1 MALDNNLF
9 RNWVDGEVFSARD
22 YVYER
27 NLIINYING
36 LPTVANV
43 LAAVAED
50 FYTKTQLNDGQLDNR
65 YFTQT
70 ELKPASATQGAA
82 ELDSRY
88 FVKSSVTDLVVTERN
103 RINAL
108 QLLFANNVIP
118 NVLYFNQPVLTTSQ
132 VEFVSVTL
140 GTKTLT
146 QQAITVL
153 EDKYTQQQVDENFIN
168 QDQLGVPEGVA
179 TLDEFGKLDPEQVPV
194 NIVVFRGTF
203 GSATSTTQ
211 GDLPLEA
218 IQGDFY
224 ICDTDDFESAVAFD
238 SENNPITFDNGDKAV
253 YTGTSWSKIDNN
265 ETVTGVKGEAE
276 TIFRIGEVS
285 ISKDDIGLSNVTNN
299 AQVTSVTGQAPIA
312 STGGLTPQISI
323 ANVTTTTDGAMTFQD
338 KVKLDG
344 IADNAN
350 NYVHPN
356 HSGDVTSIGDGATTI
371 TDKAVTLAKMAD
383 LPAETIIGNNLEEA
397 GTPVGL
403 TMTQVRALADLYT
416 KGEVDTALGLKIDTD
431 ARGAVNGVASLNGDG
446 KVPASQLPSFVDD
459 VLEFVNLAAFPE
471 TGETG
476 KIYVAKDTNRTYR
489 WSGSAYIEI
498 AANAVLSVN
507 NKTDAVVLTGEDIDI
522 DAVDVDVDASGFTKI
537 LNTDDINV
545 QLALEELDQHTHVE
559 SDITNLN
566 KYTQQEVNALLAA
579 KADVSALSASI
590 TLYPTTAPSA
600 VSGYFTMVTDV
611 NDVRYNDV
619 AFNFDTG
626 VISQQNQ
633 LLGSL
638 ATDENIFVG
647 NPGVINIT
655 TIGNIRKTSGNT
667 NQFAEFFF
675 RIYQRKADG
684 TENLLGTSETTGQVN
699 PVNNNVYFEF
709 SANSILNNGEFEAT
723 DRIVVKYFANALNNS
738 TVSRYDFQFGGAT
751 PVRTLLPVPVRVLQS
766 AEKIFYNNDVSG
778 LQADNVQDAVDALEQ
793 LIQENTTVIKVQKFE
808 ILQADNGSG
817 GFTYTYADGPA
828 SVTGTKSSGA
838 FVFPLRDD
846 VVYIPNNNRVEA
858 KVNNDITFYFKDSEL
873 IEVDQ
878 ETVAID
884 YTLQDGDEVFFKV
897 YQGLDSVALVVPD
910 GSITTQKLSA
920 PLQGKITDYDTHIA
934 STANPHNVTASQ
946 IGLANVTNDA
956 QVKKAASSTD
966 GHIPK
971 WSGTT
976 GDAIVDGYGVQTT
989 LSSSTTDLVRADA
1002 IFTAID
1008 AVDQAK
1014 QDTLVSGT
1022 NIKTILNQSV
1032 LGSGNIEIDIPAV
1045 TVAPAPPDIQT
1056 ANDGDLWFNSINS
1069 ILYIAYDDLQGTP
1082 SKQWV
1087 QVSFVAL
1094 QEAIEDLVGAAPET
1108 LNTLE
1113 ELAAALQDN
1122 PDIIDDILQAIGL
1135 RATQADLNTLS
1146 GVVATKANTLATIEN
1161 ITANYE
1167 LVVADSGKVKQ
1178 CINTE
1183 PIEITLPA
1191 DSIDLPIGA
1200 QIAFLSNGTDTVTFK
1215 AGTNATVV
1223 STEAALTI
1231 AGQYSSAAALKIA
1244 ADTWQLIGN
1253 LE

>member
-27 NLIINYING
+27 NLIIDYING
-36 LPTVANV
+36 LPTIPTLIAQTD
-43 LAAVAED
+43 AI
-50 FYTKTQLNDGQLDNR
+50 YYRKTQLNDGQLDNR
-65 YFTQT
+65 YYTETELNAGQLDNRYFTQT
-70 ELKPASATQGAA
+70 IINNNFN
-82 ELDSRY
+82 LD
-88 FVKSSVTDLVVTERN
+88 RN
-103 RINAL
+103 RLNAL
-108 QLLFANNVIP
+108 EFVFVNNIVP
-118 NVLYFNQPVLTTSQ
+118 NVDYFDQPVLTTSQ
-132 VEFVSVTL
+132 VQFVSVTL
-140 GTKTLT
+140 GNKVLN
-146 QQAITVL
+146 QAFISGL
-153 EDKYTQQQVDENFIN
+153 EDKYTQQQSDSRFIN
-168 QDQLGVPEGVA
+168 QNQLGVANGVA
-179 TLDEFGKLDPEQVPV
+179 TLDTNGTLRPEQVPV

-203 GSATSTTQ
+203 GSAQSTTG
-211 GDLPLEA
+211 GDLPVEA
-218 IQGDFY
+218 VQGDFY
-224 ICDTDDFESAVAFD
+224 ICDTNGFESAVA
-238 SENNPITFDNGDKAV
+238 NQTFDNGDKAV

-276 TIFRIGEVS
+276 TVFRIGEVS
-285 ISKDDIGLSNVTNN
+285 ISKEDIGLANVTNN
-299 AQVTSVTGQAPIA
+299 AQVTAVTGQAPIA
-312 STGGLTPQISI
+312 STGGTTPVISVS
-323 ANVTTTTDGAMTFQD
+323 NVTTTTDGAMTFQD

-344 IADNAN
+344 IATSAN

-356 HSGDVTSIGDGATTI
+356 HSGDVTSVGDGATTI

-383 LPAETIIGNNLEEA
+383 LPAETIIGNPAEQA
-397 GTPVGL
+397 GTPVAL
-403 TMTQVRALADLYT
+403 TSSQVRALANVYST
-416 KGEVDTALGLKIDTD
+416 TEVDTALSLKINTS
-431 ARGAVNGVASLNGDG
+431 ARGAINGVASLNGDG

-459 VLEFVNLAAFPE
+459 VLEYASLAAFPE

-489 WSGSAYIEI
+489 WSGTAYIEI

-507 NKTDAVVLTGEDIDI
+507 GKTDTVVLTGEDIDI
-522 DAVDVDVDASGFTKI
+522 DAVDVVVNASGFTKI

-545 QLALEELDQHTHVE
+545 QLALAELDQHTHVE
-559 SDITNLN
+559 SDITNLD
-566 KYTQQEVNALLAA
+566 KYTQGQVDALLAD
-579 KADVSALSASI
+579 KADVAALSASI

-600 VSGYFTMVTDV
+600 VSGYFTMVTDIT
-611 NDVRYNDV
+611 DVRYNTV
-619 AFNFDTG
+619 AFNFPTG
-626 VISQQNQ
+626 AISQQNQ

-647 NPGVINIT
+647 NPGVINVT

-675 RIYQRKADG
+675 RVFQRKADG
-684 TENLLGTSETTGQVN
+684 TEIQLAQSDTTGGVN
-699 PVNNNVYFEF
+699 PTNNNVYFEF
-709 SANSILNNGEFEAT
+709 SASALLNNGTFEAT
-723 DRIVVKYFANALNNS
+723 DRIVVKYYGNALNGS
-738 TVSRYDFQFGGAT
+738 TVSTYEFQFGGT
-751 PVRTLLPVPVRVLQS
+751 QPVRTFLPVPVRVLQS
-766 AEKIFYNNDVSG
+766 AEKIFYNNDDSS
-778 LQADNVQDAVDALEQ
+778 LQANNLQDAVDELED
-793 LIQENTTVIKVQKFE
+793 LIQQNTTVIKIQKFN
-808 ILQADNGSG
+808 IIAADNGSG

-828 SVTGTKSSGA
+828 SVTGTKVNGA

-878 ETVAID
+878 ATLAID
-884 YTLQDGDEVFFKV
+884 YTLQNGDEVYLKV
-897 YQGLDSVALVVPD
+897 YQGLDSVALVVAD

-920 PLQGKITDYDTHIA
+920 PLQGKITDYDTHLA
-934 STANPHNVTASQ
+934 STANPHSVTASQ

-966 GHIPK
+966 GFVTK

-989 LSSSTTDLVRADA
+989 LSSSTTELVRADA
-1002 IFTAID
+1002 IATAIGT
-1008 AVDQAK
+1008 K

-1022 NIKTILNQSV
+1022 NIKTLQGQTI
-1032 LGSGNIEIDIPAV
+1032 LGSGDFIIDIPAV
-1045 TVAPAPPDIQT
+1045 TVASTPPDIET
-1056 ANDGDLWFNSINS
+1056 ANDGDLWYNSNNS
-1069 ILYIAYDDLQGTP
+1069 VLYIAYDDLQGTP

-1094 QEAIEDLVGAAPET
+1094 QEALQDLIGAAPET

-1122 PDIIDDILQAIGL
+1122 PDIIADLLQAIGL
-1135 RATQADLNTLS
+1135 RATQADLDTLA
-1146 GVVATKANTLATIEN
+1146 GVVATKANKLATIEN

-1178 CINTE
+1178 CINTQ
-1183 PIEITLPA
+1183 PITITIPS
-1191 DSIDLPIGA
+1191 DSIALPVGA
-1200 QIAFLSNGTDTVTFK
+1200 QIAFLSNGTDTVTFA
-1215 AGTNATVV
+1215 AGSGATIV
-1223 STEAALTI
+1223 SKDSALAI
-1231 AGQYSSAAALKIA
+1231 AGQYASAALLKIA
-1244 ADTWQLIGN
+1244 ANTWQLIGS